1 MKSGMSINIIIFILI
16 IGLTTSPI
24 VYSIQIN
31 NIENKKETD
40 RIDYNFDR
48 FNIIVRENLQIYQDK
63 GKQVIDIT
71 NANNENVATN
81 ILQYPIWN
89 LPFISDISKEY
100 MKTTLNIEFEEVH
113 TRNIDFD
120 IDSIVWEDKKFGLY
134 ARYDS
139 HGNFV
144 ECCEIDE
151 IEALYMYD
159 NQKGWEALNPDA
171 GGINRIENEYFGVD
185 IDKVITVSEER
196 QVNLFRYNF
205 TRWDEEFSSTDYP
218 ILIVEW
224 RSTENVGR
232 LTIKTDRDEDYQ
244 VIFEPIEECGCI
256 EMQGNV
262 RKPYLN
268 YYGGAYS
275 ENWEKTMYILP
286 EDRIIK
292 NIVMGID
299 TGNPKSHEI
308 DLSPLGR
315 DVYDMRYNSTALEN
329 EWNKQHFQIR
339 SITFANGTMTIPEI
353 SVKLNNV
360 TKINY
365 PVNISLTPGLYTIP
379 ILSYKIPIEFNELR
393 SNNILEIQT
402 GEFTNILMSKADI
415 TLRFDLQEATDE
427 RSFIQNMQVPINIL
441 FLSLGI
447 MIFSFVIIKLNRIK
461 KEMMK

>member
-1 MKSGMSINIIIFILI
+1 MKSGMSINILIFILI

-24 VYSIQIN
+24 LYSIQIN

-40 RIDYNFDR
+40 RIDYDFDR

-63 GKQVIDIT
+63 GKQLLDIT
-71 NANNENVATN
+71 NANNDNVATN

-89 LPFISDISKEY
+89 LPFISDISQEY
-100 MKTTLNIEFEEVH
+100 MKATLNIEFEEVY

-159 NQKGWEALNPDA
+159 DQKGWEALNPDA
-171 GGINRIENEYFGVD
+171 GGINKIENEYFGVD

-232 LTIKTDRDEDYQ
+232 LTIETDYDEDYQ

-256 EMQGNV
+256 EMQDNV
-262 RKPYLN
+262 RKPYTN
-268 YYGGAYS
+268 YYGGAHS
-275 ENWEKTMYILP
+275 EDWEKTMYILP

-292 NIVMGID
+292 NI
-299 TGNPKSHEI
+299 K
-308 DLSPLGR
+308 
-315 DVYDMRYNSTALEN
+315 
-329 EWNKQHFQIR
+329 
-339 SITFANGTMTIPEI
+339 
-353 SVKLNNV
+353 
-360 TKINY
+360 
-365 PVNISLTPGLYTIP
+365 
-379 ILSYKIPIEFNELR
+379 
-393 SNNILEIQT
+393 
-402 GEFTNILMSKADI
+402 
-415 TLRFDLQEATDE
+415 
-427 RSFIQNMQVPINIL
+427 
-441 FLSLGI
+441 
-447 MIFSFVIIKLNRIK
+447 
-461 KEMMK
+461 

>member
-151 IEALYMYD
+151 IEA
-159 NQKGWEALNPDA
+159 ASP
-171 GGINRIENEYFGVD
+171 RIF
-185 IDKVITVSEER
+185 
-196 QVNLFRYNF
+196 
-205 TRWDEEFSSTDYP
+205 
-218 ILIVEW
+218 
-224 RSTENVGR
+224 
-232 LTIKTDRDEDYQ
+232 
-244 VIFEPIEECGCI
+244 
-256 EMQGNV
+256 
-262 RKPYLN
+262 
-268 YYGGAYS
+268 
-275 ENWEKTMYILP
+275 
-286 EDRIIK
+286 
-292 NIVMGID
+292 
-299 TGNPKSHEI
+299 
-308 DLSPLGR
+308 
-315 DVYDMRYNSTALEN
+315 
-329 EWNKQHFQIR
+329 
-339 SITFANGTMTIPEI
+339 
-353 SVKLNNV
+353 
-360 TKINY
+360 
-365 PVNISLTPGLYTIP
+365 
-379 ILSYKIPIEFNELR
+379 LR
-393 SNNILEIQT
+393 
-402 GEFTNILMSKADI
+402 
-415 TLRFDLQEATDE
+415 
-427 RSFIQNMQVPINIL
+427 
-441 FLSLGI
+441 
-447 MIFSFVIIKLNRIK
+447 
-461 KEMMK
+461 